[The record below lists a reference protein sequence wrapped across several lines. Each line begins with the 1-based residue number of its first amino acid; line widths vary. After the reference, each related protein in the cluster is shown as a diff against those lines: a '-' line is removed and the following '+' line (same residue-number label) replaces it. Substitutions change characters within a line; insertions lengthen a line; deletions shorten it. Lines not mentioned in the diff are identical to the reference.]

1 MGMAAQ
7 AKALIAQN
15 WEKGWDKSV
24 RQWREELNITDPV
37 IDKPYSLKNR
47 LPGLDLDW

>member
-1 MGMAAQ
+1 MAAQ
-7 AKALIAQN
+7 AKVLIAQN

-37 IDKPYSLKNR
+37 IDEPYSLKNR
-47 LPGLDLDW
+47 LPGLELDW